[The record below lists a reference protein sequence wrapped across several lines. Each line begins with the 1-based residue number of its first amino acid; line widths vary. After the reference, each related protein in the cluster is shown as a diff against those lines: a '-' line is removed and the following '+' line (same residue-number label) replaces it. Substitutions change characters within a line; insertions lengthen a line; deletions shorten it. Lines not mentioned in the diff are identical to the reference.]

1 LLLVPPSAMV
11 SAYKALGFE
20 RFFHVWMGAVLALG
34 LLITL
39 DAFAS

>member
-1 LLLVPPSAMV
+1 MAA
-11 SAYKALGFE
+11 AYKGLGFE
-20 RFFHVWMGAVLALG
+20 RFFYAWMGAVLALG

>member
-1 LLLVPPSAMV
+1 MAA
-11 SAYKALGFE
+11 AYKGLGFDQY
-20 RFFHVWMGAVLALG
+20 FYAWMGVVLALG

>member
-1 LLLVPPSAMV
+1 MA
-11 SAYKALGFE
+11 SAYKAAGFE
-20 RFFHVWMGAVLALG
+20 RFFYAWMGAVLAIG